1 MIRLLIVDDEPLVQV
16 GMKSILDWSSY
27 GIEICAAVSNG
38 SEALLAIEK
47 YRPEIVISDI
57 RMPVMDG
64 LQLLKTC
71 RDRYGNL
78 PVFIML
84 TSYEDFGYAREAINY
99 GVDEYMLKMDLS
111 DQNLEKGINSILLR
125 AKTLKT
131 SMLSS
136 VREQETPNR
145 IFRRLSPG

>member
-71 RDRYGNL
+71 RDRYGDL

-84 TSYEDFGYAREAINY
+84 TSYEDFGYAREAIHY
-99 GVDEYMLKMDLS
+99 GVDEYMLKLELS
-111 DQNLEKGINSILLR
+111 PQNLDKVINS
-125 AKTLKT
+125 TLIKVKNLKQ
-131 SMLSS
+131 SMNSS
-136 VREQETPNR
+136 VQEQERPVPVRNYSWTV
-145 IFRRLSPG
+145 